1 MVPRG
6 GIEPVPR
13 QNLVRT
19 CPACVC
25 SNLIPLK
32 VVPRR
37 RYHSGMTLVLRILI
51 RGLLS
56 GLGSRSSLIAEN
68 TALRHQLAVL
78 RRSRKAAFTPLDRA
92 LWAFGLRRW
101 NGWID
106 TLVLVKPATVIRWH
120 RKAYRLFWTWKSR
133 GGRPRAKEQIRTLIR
148 RMTTEN
154 PTWGA
159 PRIHGELLLLGY
171 RVSER
176 TVSRYL
182 ERIRPTPLKKN
193 TQTWRTFLRNQAK
206 GIVCVDLFTVETV
219 RFQTLYIFI
228 ILHLE
233 TRRIVG
239 ASVTRHPKSR
249 WLGQQ
254 IINAFPWDTAPR
266 FLIRDR
272 DKAFGREFSRR
283 VAGMGI
289 EEILTAIR
297 SPKMNSHCERVIGT
311 LRRECFDHVIVW
323 NERHARQLAGAA
335 VLYYNEDRTHMA
347 LGKSTPAGRPVESAE
362 SGKVIALPRLGG
374 LHHRYTRQA
383 A

>member
-1 MVPRG
+1 M
-6 GIEPVPR
+6 I
-13 QNLVRT
+13 
-19 CPACVC
+19 
-25 SNLIPLK
+25 I
-32 VVPRR
+32 
-37 RYHSGMTLVLRILI
+37 VLRILI

-148 RMTTEN
+148 RMATEN

-289 EEILTAIR
+289 EEIQTAIR
-297 SPKMNSHCERVIGT
+297 APKMNAHCERVIGT

-323 NERHARQLAGAA
+323 NERHAQQLVRDVIA
-335 VLYYNEDRTHMA
+335 YYNEDRTHLA
-347 LGKSTPAGRPVESAE
+347 LGKDTPSGRIAE
-362 SGKVIALPRLGG
+362 RIEGDKVIALPRVGG
-374 LHHRYTRQA
+374 LHHRYIRRA